1 MQKMRFNASQ
11 KIHIFGPFPSKICFA
26 ELAQQKNLYT
36 KNLSKIREFFYCEE
50 FIRPSL
56 TFKFVVDLKCRALLP
71 REEIVPSFLI

>member
-1 MQKMRFNASQ
+1 MQVQIYGLNLKETLINYKKMQKMRFNASQ

-50 FIRPSL
+50 FIRLS
-56 TFKFVVDLKCRALLP
+56 
-71 REEIVPSFLI
+71 